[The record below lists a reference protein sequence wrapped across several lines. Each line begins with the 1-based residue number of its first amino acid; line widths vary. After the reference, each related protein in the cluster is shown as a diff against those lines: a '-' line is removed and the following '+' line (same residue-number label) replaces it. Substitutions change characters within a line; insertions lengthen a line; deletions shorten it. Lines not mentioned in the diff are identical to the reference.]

1 MSREPIWQQMVH
13 FVDNILE
20 YYGIIGDDAATA
32 MAWKWTS
39 GEKYK
44 TIARFFTYG
53 RGDIQG

>member
-1 MSREPIWQQMVH
+1 MSCKLIWQLKVH

-20 YYGIIGDDAATA
+20 YYGIIGDNAVTA

-44 TIARFFTYG
+44 NMARFFYYG
-53 RGDIQG
+53 